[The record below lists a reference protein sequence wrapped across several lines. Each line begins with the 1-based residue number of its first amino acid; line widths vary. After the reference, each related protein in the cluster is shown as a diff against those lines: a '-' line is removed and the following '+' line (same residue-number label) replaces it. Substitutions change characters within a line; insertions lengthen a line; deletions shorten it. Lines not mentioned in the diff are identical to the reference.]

1 MPATIAPRTPLI
13 GNHYGKHQERY
24 LELIRCFPLRP
35 IRSEADLVAATEV
48 ARMLYDK
55 PEEKLL
61 QAERDY
67 LDVLDSLIIAY
78 EDVQYPMNE
87 PSDGS
92 MLRFLLEQKGV
103 TQAAL
108 SRDIG
113 LASSTV
119 SGVLSGR
126 RTLTRSQI
134 GKLTRYFKVEPGV
147 FRFVD

>member
-1 MPATIAPRTPLI
+1 M
-13 GNHYGKHQERY
+13 
-24 LELIRCFPLRP
+24 
-35 IRSEADLVAATEV
+35 
-48 ARMLYDK
+48 
-55 PEEKLL
+55 
-61 QAERDY
+61 
-67 LDVLDSLIIAY
+67 LDSLIIAY

-103 TQAAL
+103 TRAAV

-119 SGVLSGR
+119 SGVLSDR